1 MTFREFGIDNNI
13 VKAVELL
20 GYQTATLVQERV
32 VPEGLQGNDLWV
44 KSQTGSGKT
53 AAFGAVLCE
62 QIKWDKRYPQA
73 LILVPTRE
81 LALQVAQEVKYI
93 GRFKRLNVVP
103 IFGRVSIE
111 NQELLLKQ
119 KTHIVVG
126 TPGRVRDLI
135 QRGSLKLEEL
145 QSVVIDEADEM
156 FFIGLRQQVEDILTL
171 LPSNRQTMLFSAT
184 LSEEI
189 ENITKKFMKHPKDIT
204 IEQETQTA
212 MEIEQFAYEVE
223 ESDKVNLLI
232 QVTKYENP
240 KSCIIFANTQTKVDT
255 IAHKLKAYGYPCQ
268 ELHGGLNQKDRIKV
282 MERFKRGEFR
292 YLIATDVA
300 ARGIDIDSID
310 LIINFDISRGAK
322 NYVHRIGRS
331 GRAGKSGRAITFFT
345 SREQRAF
352 QDIMEYTKANIQIQ
366 SIENLQITSSMEQEF
381 KQLITTVPERKKEK
395 GKELNQS
402 ITKLC
407 IRAGKKDKIRT
418 CEIVATICGIEG
430 IVAEDIG
437 IIQIQPLVTTVEIL
451 NYKGSLVFQEI
462 HSRTIKGKKRKVYI
476 AK

>member
-62 QIKWDKRYPQA
+62 QVVWEKRFPQA

-81 LALQVAQEVKYI
+81 LAIQVAQEVKYI

-111 NQELLLKQ
+111 NQELQLKQ

-171 LPSNRQTMLFSAT
+171 LPPNRQTMLFSAT

-189 ENITKKFMKHPKDIT
+189 ENITKKFMKQPKDIT

-212 MEIEQFAYEVE
+212 IEIEQFAYEVE
-223 ESDKVNLLI
+223 ESEKGNLLI

-240 KSCIIFANTQTKVDT
+240 KSCIIFANTQTKVDV
-255 IAHKLKAYGYPCQ
+255 IARKLKLQAYPCQ
-268 ELHGGLNQKDRIKV
+268 ELHGGLNQKDRMKV
-282 MERFKRGEFR
+282 MDRFKRGEFR

-300 ARGIDIDSID
+300 ARGIDIDSVD
-310 LIINFDISRGAK
+310 LIINYDISRGAK

-331 GRAGKSGRAITFFT
+331 GRAGKSGKAITFYT

-352 QDIMEYTKANIQIQ
+352 QEIIDYTKADIQIQ
-366 SIENLQITSSMEQEF
+366 SVENLTITSAMELEF
-381 KQLITTVPERKKEK
+381 QQLITTAPERKKEK

-430 IVAEDIG
+430 VVAEDIG

-451 NYKGSLVFQEI
+451 NEKGSLVYKEI